1 MKTVDKQFIIE
12 TLTFFKDLNQEQQKL
27 LLENISSFNYGKGD
41 VILSPMYECIGVLMV
56 KSGQLRVYIISEDGR
71 EITLYK
77 LEAGDACVLS
87 AACLLQSISFDVYI
101 ESVEDTEVYL
111 LNISTFSRLIRE
123 NVVVE
128 NFSLKNVVSKFSDI
142 MAGMEKIIF
151 SSIESR
157 LRDFLL
163 IELESSSDKS
173 IRFTH
178 EEIAS
183 YIGSAREV
191 VSRTLKSFANKGLIE
206 QKRGQIKIIN
216 KKALENIL

>member
-12 TLTFFKDLNQEQQKL
+12 TLNFFKDLNQEQQNL
-27 LLENISSFNYGKGD
+27 LLENISSFNYCKGD

-123 NVVVE
+123 NVLVE

-163 IELESSSDKS
+163 TELGSSSDGS

>member
-27 LLENISSFNYGKGD
+27 LLENISSFNYCKGD